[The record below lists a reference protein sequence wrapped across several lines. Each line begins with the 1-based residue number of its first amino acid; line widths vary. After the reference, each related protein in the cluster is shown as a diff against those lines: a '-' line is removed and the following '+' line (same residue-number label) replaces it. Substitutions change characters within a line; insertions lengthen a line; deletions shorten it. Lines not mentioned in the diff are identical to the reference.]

1 MNTNN
6 NNNNDDNNVNIDRT
20 NVERKEQPSMVGAT
34 FIKYASYII
43 ILLIV
48 LYFLVKYIL
57 PKI

>member
-6 NNNNDDNNVNIDRT
+6 HNDEENVNIDRT
-20 NVERKEQPSMVGAT
+20 SVERKEQPSMVGAT
-34 FIKYASYII
+34 FIKYAAYIV

-57 PKI
+57 PRI

>member
-6 NNNNDDNNVNIDRT
+6 NNDDENVNIDRT

>member
-1 MNTNN
+1 M
-6 NNNNDDNNVNIDRT
+6 DNKDENVNIDRT
-20 NVERKEQPSMVGAT
+20 SVERKEQPSMVGAT

-57 PKI
+57 PRI